1 MYLHHKVSGLSQRYN
16 YLFLLPTVLMKYL
29 PVEHKLRGQKNVQR
43 IPEVALLTKFDLF
56 ISLVADLVRWL
67 N

>member
-1 MYLHHKVSGLSQRYN
+1 
-16 YLFLLPTVLMKYL
+16 MKYL

-56 ISLVADLVRWL
+56 ISLVAGLVRWL